1 LDSEDPFQSG
11 SFCVFTEDFFI
22 KDKSHN
28 TLEDLPIFQP
38 GNVPLFEIEDDLA
51 DEIEQL
57 YDKMK
62 KEINSDYIFKYD
74 LIRIMFWSL
83 FITGRSCS
91 RLQNYQHQM
100 MLHCVLFRCL

>member
-1 LDSEDPFQSG
+1 MFLF
-11 SFCVFTEDFFI
+11 
-22 KDKSHN
+22 
-28 TLEDLPIFQP
+28 
-38 GNVPLFEIEDDLA
+38 FEIDDDLA

-57 YDKMK
+57 FDKMK
-62 KEINSDYIFKYD
+62 KKLIPIIF
-74 LIRIMFWSL
+74 LSMILSGIMFWSL

>member
-1 LDSEDPFQSG
+1 
-11 SFCVFTEDFFI
+11 
-22 KDKSHN
+22 
-28 TLEDLPIFQP
+28 LPIFQP
-38 GNVPLFEIEDDLA
+38 GNVPLFEIDDDLA

-62 KEINSDYIFKYD
+62 KKLIPIIF
-74 LIRIMFWSL
+74 LSMILSEIMFWSL

-91 RLQNYQHQM
+91 RLQNYQRQM